1 MMNDSPIK
9 KSHLKQAAEL
19 IDECASV
26 AILGHQYPDGDAIGS
41 ILGLGIMLS
50 NNGKVVECSWPEP
63 FEIPVRLRFL
73 PGQEMLVSPDELEPE
88 ELIITLDCASRERLP
103 DFKSL
108 LRDGFK
114 VVNIDHHMDN
124 TMFGTVNIIDGEGAA
139 TAEIIY
145 QIHRDLGLELNLD
158 SATCL
163 YTGILTDT
171 GKFQFNNTSEKTL
184 RVASELAGI
193 GVRPSWIYE
202 NVYQSDSLNY
212 LRFTGNALSNCVVED
227 DIGLAYIFISQEDL
241 KKFGI
246 SMSETEDLI
255 DSLRSLRNHKIA
267 VLFKELENGSIRV
280 SLRSRFD
287 IDIGSIARKLGG
299 GGHRV
304 AAGYTFS
311 GVGLDGALQELR
323 GEIIEAGRGIDN

>member
-1 MMNDSPIK
+1 MMNESPIK
-9 KSHLKQAAEL
+9 KELLKQAAEM
-19 IDECASV
+19 IEGCASV
-26 AILGHQYPDGDAIGS
+26 VILGHQYPDGDAIGS
-41 ILGLGIMLS
+41 ILGLGIMI
-50 NNGKVVECSWPEP
+50 NNLGKVVECSWPEP
-63 FEIPVRLRFL
+63 FELPVRLSFI
-73 PGQEMLVSPDELEPE
+73 PGQEMLVRPDDLEPE

-103 DFKSL
+103 DFRGL

-114 VVNIDHHMDN
+114 VINIDHHMDN
-124 TMFGTVNIIDGEGAA
+124 TMFGTVNIVDRDGAA

-145 QIHRDLGLELNLD
+145 QIHKDLGLELNLE
-158 SATCL
+158 SAICL

-171 GKFQFNNTSEKTL
+171 GKFQFNNTSEATL
-184 RVASELAGI
+184 KVASELAGI
-193 GVRPSWIYE
+193 GVKPSWVYE
-202 NVYQSDSLNY
+202 NVYQSDSINY

-227 DIGLAYIFISQEDL
+227 DIGLAYIFISQADL
-241 KKFGI
+241 KKFGV

-255 DSLRSLRNHKIA
+255 DSLRSLRNHRIA
-267 VLFKELENGSIRV
+267 VLFKELKNGNIRV

-311 GVGLDGALQELR
+311 GMGLEDALRELR
-323 GEIIEAGRGIDN
+323 GEIIEAGWGTVN